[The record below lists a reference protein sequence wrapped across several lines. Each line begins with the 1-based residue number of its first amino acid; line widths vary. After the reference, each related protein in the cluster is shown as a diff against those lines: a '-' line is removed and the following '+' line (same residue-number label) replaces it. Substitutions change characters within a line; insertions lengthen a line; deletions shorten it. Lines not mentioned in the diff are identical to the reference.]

1 MEEDV
6 DERELDEEMEDD
18 DNDPLNDEKIKVF
31 ACRHTFHFKCLRR
44 NQKKKYPYS
53 DLSEL
58 YLRVGCNN
66 LKCPICN
73 ISNFDLEGHSSS
85 Q

>member
-44 NQKKKYPYS
+44 NQKKKYP
-53 DLSEL
+53 
-58 YLRVGCNN
+58 
-66 LKCPICN
+66 
-73 ISNFDLEGHSSS
+73 
-85 Q
+85 